1 MVVIRIVDEEE
12 VATIG
17 AQPSNAAEQISI
29 NEGEEVA
36 NNEAQSEIVE
46 EIVESKPA

>member
-29 NEGEEVA
+29 NEGKQVA
-36 NNEAQSEIVE
+36 TTGGQPSDAAKNN
-46 EIVESKPA
+46 KH